1 MLKKLCIYIPSILV
15 LLFVL
20 EWQYARKYL
29 FYEKKTMLPLEVAL
43 QAAGGNKKELQKVL
57 HYYKKNPIDSLKYKA
72 ACFLIENMPFYIYSS
87 GEQLENYKSYYAW
100 LKVRKGKTAQQVS
113 DSVKK
118 VFGAMKEPKKKRD
131 IMEMDSA
138 YLCHNIDWAFKVW
151 QEQPWGKNI
160 SFETFCEYLLPYRIG
175 DEPLAYWREIYYKKY
190 NSLLDSLRMSDT
202 LDKEDPLVAARYLMA
217 RLPDKKTFFTSITPF
232 SFGHIG
238 PEFVQYK
245 VGSCRELADFEIYLF
260 RALGIP
266 CAIDYLPARNDTNF
280 GHLWTIVWDK
290 NGEGYMS
297 DFMTFLTRVRK
308 CALYRQGGTAKI
320 YRYTYSVNRE
330 LHEQMSQYGEK
341 VHPFWHIP
349 KFKDVT
355 FDYAYSYQKNLVIP
369 LEKQYKEK
377 RSGRIAY
384 LCASNRDRWIPVDW
398 TVYDAGHLAFRYV
411 RKGAVLRVATY
422 ENGSLHLLTDPFYLD
437 KETNAPHYYSVGKKT
452 QDMVLY
458 AKFNLKEESSFRNR
472 MIGGVFTG
480 SNHSDF
486 SDEDTLFIIQ
496 SKPDRLNT
504 TVKCWS
510 DKEYRYLRYIGRPK
524 AHCNVSEVAFYEKND
539 TVALTGKIIGTS
551 EHEKQNGDH
560 DYTNAFDGK
569 TWTSF
574 DYSKPTGGWAGLDL
588 GKEVKVDRIVYT
600 PRNRDNYVRPGDVYE
615 LFYCE
620 RDWQSAGTIKA
631 TADSLVFRN
640 IPENALLLLRNH
652 TRGKDERIF
661 VYENGEQQWR

>member
-1 MLKKLCIYIPSILV
+1 MAICKKVFIL
-15 LLFVL
+15 
-20 EWQYARKYL
+20 R
-29 FYEKKTMLPLEVAL
+29 KKTMLPLEVAL

-175 DEPLAYWREIYYKKY
+175 DEPLTYWREIYYKKY

-320 YRYTYSVNRE
+320 YRYTFSVNRE

-398 TVYDAGHLAFRYV
+398 TEYDAGHLAFRYV

-422 ENGSLHLLTDPFYLD
+422 EKD
-437 KETNAPHYYSVGKKT
+437 HYIS
-452 QDMVLY
+452 
-458 AKFNLKEESSFRNR
+458 
-472 MIGGVFTG
+472 
-480 SNHSDF
+480 
-486 SDEDTLFIIQ
+486 
-496 SKPDRLNT
+496 
-504 TVKCWS
+504 
-510 DKEYRYLRYIGRPK
+510 
-524 AHCNVSEVAFYEKND
+524 
-539 TVALTGKIIGTS
+539 
-551 EHEKQNGDH
+551 
-560 DYTNAFDGK
+560 
-569 TWTSF
+569 
-574 DYSKPTGGWAGLDL
+574 
-588 GKEVKVDRIVYT
+588 
-600 PRNRDNYVRPGDVYE
+600 
-615 LFYCE
+615 
-620 RDWQSAGTIKA
+620 
-631 TADSLVFRN
+631 
-640 IPENALLLLRNH
+640 
-652 TRGKDERIF
+652 
-661 VYENGEQQWR
+661 